1 MKRIVVML
9 IAVLFSFSSYA
20 QIFPNSDFEL
30 GSGAGCACATSY
42 ICNNDAGRV
51 VDGVHPVFAAGN
63 QGCVTGP
70 TNYCNSL
77 GAHSGTGYI
86 FFYAGLDNIT
96 TGNFVFAGGE
106 QVELCVWYCGP
117 QGVGAPGQ
125 NTANSHFKFGV
136 DGAAV
141 SPNVLVPTNTVW
153 TQYCYTWTATPGSHN
168 FSVLSGGAAQY
179 SIWVDDF
186 TVMDTTTACT
196 VPDPAITGNTSFCS
210 GSSTTLDAGTGTG
223 WSYLWNTGATTQTI
237 NVTGAGTYWVDVTD
251 VCGTGTDSITITV
264 NPNPVVNL
272 GNDTTLCPGD
282 NLLLNAT
289 TTGATY
295 LWQNNS
301 MNATYNV
308 TGAGVYS
315 VQVTVNGCTGSD
327 NINVSYNSPFTIN
340 LGNDTMLCI
349 GQLLVLDA
357 AINGGSYVWQDNSTN
372 STYNVTT
379 AGTYSV
385 DVTVNGC
392 TETDDIIISYG
403 SGLPVNIGDDTTLCT
418 GQSLLLDAT
427 TAGANY
433 LWQDNSTNATFNVT
447 TAGTYFVA
455 VDLNGCS
462 GADTINVNYISS
474 IAVDIGN
481 DTTLCTGQSLVL
493 DAAMNGASYVWQDN
507 STNATYNVTTT
518 GTYFVNVNQNG
529 CTGADT
535 VNVNFNSSVAVN
547 LGNDTLLC
555 SGDILILDATTPGAT
570 YLWQDNSTNATYTVT
585 QNGTYSVTVTI
596 AGCSGNESINVNF
609 FNTTAGFGFS
619 PTNSTVYNSTV
630 NFTDQSQGAIS
641 YSWNFAGLGTSTQ
654 PTPSFTFPN
663 VAGSYDVCLTVS
675 SHNGCTDSI
684 CQTIII
690 NDEFLVFVPNAFTP
704 NGKGTNEFFLPIVT
718 GHDPATY
725 EFMIFNRWG
734 EIIFQTTDSNK
745 GWDGMHKALNAKQ
758 DVYVW
763 KLKVMPLN
771 DVEVKEFY
779 GHVTLV
785 R

>member
-1 MKRIVVML
+1 MFI
-9 IAVLFSFSSYA
+9 SFSCTA

-42 ICNNDAGRV
+42 TCNNDAGRV
-51 VDGVHPVFAAGN
+51 VDGVHPVFVAGN
-63 QGCVTGP
+63 QGCITGA

-77 GAHSGTGYI
+77 GAYSGTGYI

-106 QVELCVWYCGP
+106 QVQLCVMYCGP
-117 QGVGAPGQ
+117 QGAGASGQ

-153 TQYCYTWTATPGSHN
+153 TQYCYTWTATAGSHN

-186 TVMDTTTACT
+186 TVMDTTTSCT
-196 VPDPAITGNTSFCS
+196 VPDPTIIGNATFCA
-210 GSSTTLDAGTGTG
+210 GSSTTLDAGTGAGYT
-223 WSYLWNTGATTQTI
+223 YLWNTGATTQTI
-237 NVTGAGTYWVDVTD
+237 NANTAGTYWVDVTD
-251 VCGTGTDSITITV
+251 ACGTGTDSITITV
-264 NPNPVVNL
+264 NSNPVVNL
-272 GNDTTLCPGD
+272 GNDTTLCPGAT
-282 NLLLNAT
+282 LTLNAT

-301 MNATYNV
+301 TNATYNV
-308 TGAGVYS
+308 TGTGAYS
-315 VQVTVNGCTGSD
+315 VQVTVNGCVGND
-327 NINVSYNSPFTIN
+327 NINIAYNAPFTVN
-340 LGNDTMLCI
+340 LGNDTTLCT
-349 GQLLVLDA
+349 GQTLLLDA
-357 AINGGSYVWQDNSTN
+357 TTAGGVYLWQDNSTN
-372 STYNVTT
+372 ATFNVTT

-385 DVTVNGC
+385 DITVNGC
-392 TETDDIIISYG
+392 MQSDAINIVFG
-403 SGLPVNIGDDTTLCT
+403 AGLPVDIGNDTTLCT
-418 GQSLLLDAT
+418 GQTLLLDAT
-427 TAGANY
+427 VAGSTY

-447 TAGTYFVA
+447 TAGTYFVD

-462 GADTINVNYISS
+462 GSDTITINYLSS
-474 IAVDIGN
+474 IPVNIGN
-481 DTTLCTGQSLVL
+481 DTTLCTGQIVLL
-493 DAAMNGASYVWQDN
+493 DATTTGATYLWQDN
-507 STNATYNVTTT
+507 STNATFNATAT

-535 VNVNFNSSVAVN
+535 INLNFNASVSVN

-555 SGDILILDATTPGAT
+555 SGDVLILDATTAGAT

-585 QNGTYSVTVTI
+585 QNGTYSVIVTV
-596 AGCSGNESINVNF
+596 AGCTGNESINVNF

-619 PTNSTVYNSTV
+619 PVNPTVYNSTI
-630 NFTDQSQGAIS
+630 NFTNQSQGAIS
-641 YSWNFAGLGTSTQ
+641 YNWNFDGLGTSTL
-654 PTPSFTFPN
+654 PDPSFTFPS
-663 VAGSYDVCLTVS
+663 VAGPYVVCLTVS
-675 SHNGCTDSI
+675 SHNGCVDSI

-704 NGKGTNEFFLPIVT
+704 NGKGTNEFFLPVVT
-718 GHDPATY
+718 GHDPATF
-725 EFMIFNRWG
+725 EFMIFDRWG
-734 EIIFQTTDSNK
+734 EVIFITTDSNK

-771 DVEVKEFY
+771 DVEVKEFF